1 MSDRGDLLARLT
13 AAVARP
19 SAAIPL
25 GERVCT
31 AYRDLAGAS
40 GAALTIWY
48 SEPHRVTLAA
58 TDAAAARMEDLQDV
72 IGEGPGHAAWSSGG
86 IEVGTVPDERSE
98 ARWPVFIEAAE
109 EVLDHVVIH
118 AVPMRPW
125 ERSFGIA
132 TLYQLP
138 DPPPDLLLDA
148 EQLGFLANAVGAA
161 LIRDAS
167 ATDESEGAGPWASR
181 AQVHQATGMVVA
193 QLRIGPEDAL
203 ALLRAHAYAQ
213 ESTLAE
219 IAASVVQHR
228 RLDFPIT

>member
-1 MSDRGDLLARLT
+1 MSERTDLLALLT
-13 AAVARP
+13 AAVARGQGA
-19 SAAIPL
+19 STL
-25 GERVCT
+25 SDRLCR

-40 GAALTIWY
+40 AAALTVWY
-48 SEPHRVTLAA
+48 GEPHRVTLA
-58 TDAAAARMEDLQDV
+58 TSDASAARLEDLHDV
-72 IGEGPGHAAWSSGG
+72 IGEGPGHTAWSTGG
-86 IEVGTVPDERSE
+86 IETGTVPAPESIL
-98 ARWPVFIEAAE
+98 RWPVFIEAAQ

-125 ERSFGIA
+125 DHSFGIV

-148 EQLGFLANAVGAA
+148 GQLTFLANAVGAA

-167 ATDESEGAGPWASR
+167 AVDEDELAGPWSSR

-193 QLRIGPEDAL
+193 QLRISPEDAL
-203 ALLRAHAYAQ
+203 ALLRAHAYGQ
-213 ESTLAE
+213 DTTLAD
-219 IAASVVQHR
+219 IAAGVVQHR